1 MSTRLF
7 TSLIALL
14 STSLLI
20 ALFLTSFGVKLWA
33 GFIIAVF
40 SQIIIYNVYISLL
53 SSYIVLKNKQLEN
66 ERIKEFSYQGLEVSC
81 PCSKKHKD
89 FVPIRLNDVNMYRC
103 GECDK
108 SVSVYIN
115 AETALQTEPII
126 STDTSTALA
135 PIIANITNGNS

>member
-7 TSLIALL
+7 TSLIALS

-20 ALFLTSFGVKLWA
+20 AFFLTSFGVKLWA

-40 SQIIIYNVYISLL
+40 SQIVIYNVYITLL
-53 SSYIVLKNKQLEN
+53 NSYIVLKNKQLEN

-81 PCSKKHKD
+81 PCSKKHRD
-89 FVPIRLNDVNMYRC
+89 FVPIRLNEVNMYRC

-115 AETALQTEPII
+115 TETALQTEPII